1 MKAGNHPDAFSAYE
15 SEVAA
20 GIGAVAEEVKRISSE
35 KKNLSLEAY
44 PFRKVERELLP
55 VIRGVLGGGGDSLPE
70 GLSLQS
76 PPAHVTG
83 DFAIGTFPFAK
94 SAGRPPQEIAM
105 KIAEAINSADLEFI
119 EGASAQGPFVNV
131 NARKGVL
138 YASILSNIAESGERY
153 GESDQNSGK
162 IAFMDYSSPNIA
174 KPIGVGHLRSTII
187 GQSLSNLYEKTG
199 YTVIRDN
206 HLGDWGTQFGKLLY
220 AYRLWGDEK
229 NLREDPIGEL
239 KNLYVRF
246 HGSSAEN
253 PEMEEAARKLF
264 ADLENGDPELLAL
277 WKRFRELSIADFE
290 KVYRRL
296 GVRFDMFVGESY
308 FVREAG
314 NVVNECLG
322 AGVCRIDPGTGAVV
336 VDDLEGLPSFLLRK
350 QDGSTL
356 YISRD
361 LASLR
366 FRVKTFRPDSILYV
380 VGSEQELNFR
390 QLFALA
396 RRIGYLDRST
406 EAKHIGFGM
415 VTRDGKK
422 MSTRKGT
429 LIELESLMRQSV
441 EKSREILLSKN
452 SDLRPDEL
460 AATAET
466 IGIGAVI
473 YNDLRQSRMK
483 NISFD
488 WDRMLDLEGGS
499 AVYLQ
504 YTYVRIGSILR
515 KFREAFPGE
524 TGNAPEGGAVYLND
538 SEFALAKKLL
548 LFPAVIA
555 NAQETD
561 SPHDICTYLEEL
573 ALSFNSFYNETSIMK
588 TDDPA
593 LRSSRIVLIGSVAKV
608 IRNGL
613 ALLSVGVPDRM

>member
-153 GESDQNSGK
+153 GESDQNSRK